1 MPNTR
6 DDRPTEDPPLPITPD
21 STASLPVV
29 RVTGEGR
36 NVGKTTLATS
46 LIAWLTE
53 RGHRVSAIKRTH
65 HPLPPDRQGS
75 DTHLL
80 AQAGATRV
88 AFVGPDGVLERSA
101 PTPFSEVIARL
112 AHDADIVLVEG
123 YRDESIGIQLHL
135 TGTPPAQVQMRIGN
149 APFQE
154 TASANDLALL
164 GDFIERTLTL
174 PGLRPAPDLP
184 AQSPSLSH
192 PTSTIQ

>member
-6 DDRPTEDPPLPITPD
+6 DHRPSEDPPPPVTPD
-21 STASLPVV
+21 PIASLPVV

-36 NVGKTTLATS
+36 NVGKTTLVTS
-46 LIAWLTE
+46 LIAWLTN

-65 HPLPPDRQGS
+65 HPLPPDREGS

-101 PTPFSEVIARL
+101 RTALSEVVARL
-112 AHDADIVLVEG
+112 AQDADIVLVEG

-135 TGTPPAQVQMRIGN
+135 TGPPPAQVQMRIDN

-154 TASANDLALL
+154 TTSANDLPLL
-164 GDFIERTLTL
+164 GDFIERTLA
-174 PGLRPAPDLP
+174 LRVV
-184 AQSPSLSH
+184 
-192 PTSTIQ
+192 I